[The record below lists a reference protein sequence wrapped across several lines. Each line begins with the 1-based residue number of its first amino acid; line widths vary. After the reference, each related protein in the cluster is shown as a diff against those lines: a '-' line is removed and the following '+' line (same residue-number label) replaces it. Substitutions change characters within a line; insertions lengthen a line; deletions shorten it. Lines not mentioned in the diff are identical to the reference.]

1 MGTKTRLIG
10 MLFAG
15 FTIGCTVGSYVEYTS
30 VSAKNTR
37 QLLKAQQEV
46 RDVFDMTD
54 AELVAN
60 AKKLPQFF
68 EDEKQQD
75 RIAAAASLGTYK
87 LIALG
92 RIDDAKFHALIPV
105 GVYYQLYHDKGGD
118 PQVIG
123 AIEEAAKEYPEI
135 AAKIAEK

>member
-1 MGTKTRLIG
+1 MSTKTKLIG
-10 MLFAG
+10 MLVSG
-15 FTIGCTVGSYVEYTS
+15 FVLGCAVGAFLEYTT

-37 QLLKAQQEV
+37 RLLKAQQEV

-54 AELVAN
+54 AELVKN

-75 RIAAAASLGTYK
+75 RMAAALGLGTFK
-87 LIALG
+87 LLALG
-92 RIDDAKFHALIPV
+92 RVDDAKHQLLSSV
-105 GVYYQLYHDKGGD
+105 GMYYRLYHNKGGD

-123 AIEEAAKEYPEI
+123 AIEEAAKEYPVIATEI
-135 AAKIAEK
+135 AKK